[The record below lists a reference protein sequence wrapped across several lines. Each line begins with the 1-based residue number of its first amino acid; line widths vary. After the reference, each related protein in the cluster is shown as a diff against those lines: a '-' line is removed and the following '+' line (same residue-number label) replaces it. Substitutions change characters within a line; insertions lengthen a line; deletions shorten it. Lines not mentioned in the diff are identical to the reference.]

1 LGDARPAA
9 TATGVRAVAFADED
23 WAFMEKSPTHL
34 LEGGPSI
41 SGFEVLEKLGSG
53 GMGDVFLARQLSLER
68 TVAVKM
74 LHPLSGAAPPAS
86 RHQESRL
93 MAALAHPHVVAIH
106 DCGQVD
112 GRDYLVMEHVKGAS
126 LRDRMKP
133 GEPWSPAKAL
143 PILDATADA
152 LAYIHSHEILHLD
165 LKPENV
171 LLDEQGRAKIT
182 DFGLAILDRQAH
194 TLEADGVGYGTLD
207 YCSPEQRYG
216 LPVDARSDLFSLAAL
231 AYELL
236 TGHVPSRVYRPA
248 STFQRGLTPAVD
260 DVLRRGLERNP
271 DDRQKSVAEFRQ
283 ELTKALRPPRSKR
296 QFVVVAAL
304 ILAMAIT
311 SATVFQAIS
320 GYSWFTTPAQK
331 APSSWD
337 GQSCL
342 IYERPE
348 ELTWLGPLEG
358 ETAAL
363 MGQPI
368 GVRGVRPNP
377 DLGLPIPAWPSPGP
391 VLLLS
396 KGEEMAFVH
405 LNDLSPSQALA
416 LTRSWT
422 SLRDLPALA
431 SEDNFVVGGFPN
443 DKRML
448 SENDVW
454 RAIRWPEWSEDHAV
468 FFDNPQDG
476 PGRSALCFVRQVNR
490 PVLPD
495 VSVYQW
501 LSRVPNREGT
511 LMVMRYRARAE
522 EGNGRLSM
530 GVHLP
535 LHIPKNEPGDVAARL
550 RKIATPQSSIQEGGA
565 DVDVLEIAFDDWVQP
580 GPEWRSYYVIF
591 NWPSFCKTG
600 EFRNLT
606 LTYAGEGKAWV
617 DQIEVF
623 PWRVPAGP

>member
-1 LGDARPAA
+1 
-9 TATGVRAVAFADED
+9 
-23 WAFMEKSPTHL
+23 MEKSPSHVL
-34 LEGGPSI
+34 DDAPSI
-41 SGFEVLEKLGSG
+41 SGFEVLQKLGSG
-53 GMGDVFLARQLSLER
+53 GMGEVFLARQLSLER

-74 LHPLSGAAPPAS
+74 LHPLAGAVPSAS

-106 DCGQVD
+106 DCGHIG
-112 GRDYLVMEHVKGAS
+112 GRDYLVMEHVKGAN

-133 GEPWSPAKAL
+133 GAPWSPAKAL

-171 LLDEQGRAKIT
+171 LLDEQGRAKVT
-182 DFGLAILDRQAH
+182 DFGLAVLDRQAH
-194 TLEADGVGYGTLD
+194 SLTADGVGYGTLD

-248 STFQRGLTPAVD
+248 SSFQRGLTPKVD

-271 DDRQKSVAEFRQ
+271 DDRPKSVEEFRR
-283 ELTKALRPPRSKR
+283 ELTKALRPPPSKR
-296 QFVVVAAL
+296 HLLLVAAI
-304 ILAMAIT
+304 ILLFT
-311 SATVFQAIS
+311 FVSAAVLRTTNGF
-320 GYSWFTTPAQK
+320 GWLTPAP
-331 APSSWD
+331 APTMPSSWE
-337 GQSCL
+337 GQSWL

-348 ELTWLGPLEG
+348 ELAGLGPLEG

-368 GVRGVRPNP
+368 GVQGVRPNA

-391 VLLLS
+391 VLVLS
-396 KGEEMAFVH
+396 TGEEMAFIH

-422 SLRDLPALA
+422 SLRDLPALP
-431 SEDNFVVGGFPN
+431 SEDNFAVGSLPN
-443 DKRML
+443 EKRML
-448 SENDVW
+448 GENDVW

-476 PGRSALCFVRQVNR
+476 PGRAALCFVRQVNR

-535 LHIPKNEPGDVAARL
+535 LHIPKNEPGDIAARL
-550 RKIATPQSSIQEGGA
+550 RKIATPQSSIQEGGV

-580 GPEWRSYYVIF
+580 GPEWRSYYVVF

-600 EFRNLT
+600 EFRNLI